1 MNKKK
6 VSPVVVL
13 AAIAVTALGL
23 AAAVYAKYVSSITKT
38 GTATVAKWAF
48 VSDNESSTLTCNL
61 DETYDAS
68 TLVGGKIAPGTSGYC
83 EVMLSNANTEVGV
96 DYTISLPSTV
106 ANKPTN
112 LKFYKDESHNT
123 EMTSSSPITGRLAP
137 KATAATSVKIYW
149 MWPYTDNTDAYDT
162 ADTTD
167 GTAANT
173 MTMEF
178 TITGTQV
185 QPTN

>member
-6 VSPVVVL
+6 VAPIVVL

-23 AAAVYAKYVSSITKT
+23 AAAVYAKYVSSITKS
-38 GTATVAKWAF
+38 GNATVAKWAF
-48 VSDNESSTLTCNL
+48 VSDNESSTLTCDL
-61 DETYDAS
+61 DKTYDAT

-83 EVMLSNANTEVGV
+83 EVELSNANTEVGV
-96 DYTISLPSTV
+96 EYTISLPSTV

-112 LKFYKDESHNT
+112 LKFYSDASHET
-123 EMTSSSPITGRLAP
+123 EVTSAAPITGTLAP
-137 KATAATSVKIYW
+137 NATATSVKIYW
-149 MWPYTDNTDAYDT
+149 MWPYVDGTDSYDT

-167 GTAANT
+167 GTAAKT

-185 QPTN
+185 QPN